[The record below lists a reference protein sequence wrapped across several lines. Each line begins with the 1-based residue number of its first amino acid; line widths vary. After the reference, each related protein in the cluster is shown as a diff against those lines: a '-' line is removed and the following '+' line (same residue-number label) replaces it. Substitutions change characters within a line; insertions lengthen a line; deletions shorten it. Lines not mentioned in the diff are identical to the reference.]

1 MKNLFFCGRII
12 GKTGKNWE
20 KLSKAEENGEKKST
34 LRFFCATNINRSNIM
49 EAMYMKDFF
58 EWLGVNEKV
67 AKVVIWI
74 FVIMVMIISTNML
87 FESIGLPYY
96 KITYDNLVTGTY
108 SRLWSVLLNIL
119 VCFLNFY
126 SIMLLVFRIKEW
138 KGLIKYA
145 IPYVILNFIIT
156 EALGYVFAQAFILIY
171 LLMTCYLY
179 SGKNWKYTLYGF
191 ISLVINTGVQILWY
205 WYKASNIAYEAID
218 GITRFALTIDYFIIM
233 GVMIVVKEI
242 YLKKRRDEKCGEEA
256 QLAGSGLEHLTKKE
270 SLQKESQKRSHQTQN
285 STD

>member
-1 MKNLFFCGRII
+1 
-12 GKTGKNWE
+12 
-20 KLSKAEENGEKKST
+20 
-34 LRFFCATNINRSNIM
+34 
-49 EAMYMKDFF
+49 MKDFF

-74 FVIMVMIISTNML
+74 FVIMLMIILTNML

-108 SRLWSVLLNIL
+108 SRLWSILSNIL

-126 SIMLLVFRIKEW
+126 SIMLLVFRVKEW
-138 KGLIKYA
+138 KGLLKYA

-156 EALGYVFAQAFILIY
+156 VTLGYVYAQIFIIGYVLII
-171 LLMTCYLY
+171 CYIN
-179 SGKNWKYTLYGF
+179 SGRRLKYTLYGAIAIIVNILVQSLTYMYRVRF
-191 ISLVINTGVQILWY
+191 IDFSAV
-205 WYKASNIAYEAID
+205 D
-218 GITRFALTIDYFIIM
+218 GITRFILSIDYFIII

-242 YLKKRRDEKCGEEA
+242 YLKKRREEKCGEEA
-256 QLAGSGLEHLTKKE
+256 QLVYSGSDNSTKKE
-270 SLQKESQKRSHQTQN
+270 SLQKESQRRSHQMQN

>member
-1 MKNLFFCGRII
+1 
-12 GKTGKNWE
+12 
-20 KLSKAEENGEKKST
+20 
-34 LRFFCATNINRSNIM
+34 
-49 EAMYMKDFF
+49 MKDFF

-145 IPYVILNFIIT
+145 IPYVILNFIISSI
-156 EALGYVFAQAFILIY
+156 LGYAFTQVFILVY
-171 LLMTCYLY
+171 LLIACYLY
-179 SGKNWKYTLYGF
+179 SRRNWKYTLYCV
-191 ISLVINTGVQILWY
+191 IALVIDTLIQGLDY
-205 WYKASNIAYEAID
+205 MYKVRFIDFSAVD
-218 GITRFALTIDYFIIM
+218 GITRFILSTDYFIII
-233 GVMIVVKEI
+233 GIMIVVKEI

-256 QLAGSGLEHLTKKE
+256 QLAGSGLDNLIKKE
-270 SLQKESQKRSHQTQN
+270 SLQKESQKRSHQAQN

>member
-1 MKNLFFCGRII
+1 
-12 GKTGKNWE
+12 
-20 KLSKAEENGEKKST
+20 
-34 LRFFCATNINRSNIM
+34 
-49 EAMYMKDFF
+49 MKDFF

-108 SRLWSVLLNIL
+108 SRLWSILSNIL

-126 SIMLLVFRIKEW
+126 SIMLLVFRVKEW
-138 KGLIKYA
+138 KGLLKYA

-156 EALGYVFAQAFILIY
+156 VTLGYVYAQIFIIGYVLII
-171 LLMTCYLY
+171 CYIN
-179 SGKNWKYTLYGF
+179 SGRRLKYTLYGAIAIIVNILVQSLTYMYRVRF
-191 ISLVINTGVQILWY
+191 IDFSAV
-205 WYKASNIAYEAID
+205 D
-218 GITRFALTIDYFIIM
+218 GITRFILSIDYFIII

-256 QLAGSGLEHLTKKE
+256 QLAGSGLDNSTKKE
-270 SLQKESQKRSHQTQN
+270 SLQKESQRRSHQMQN